1 MPLFPLTLLR
11 EKNVPEEKILHNFS
25 QYLSLF
31 EKQKILVTEYQAKK
45 IGYPRKKQ
53 EKAVAFRKII
63 SVKDEKC
70 YEPLYDRSDQITFF
84 LYEKIPSYYGMIG
97 DVKKAGIEREGEPEA
112 YTLDKGSLIGLYNLQ
127 TLLSKKGKCFMERK
141 NVSFPYFTKMM
152 IESIGFSEKEGRHV
166 GYTIERRLEPVYKV
180 NPSSVLYSMKTYRS
194 KKEYLPHESEVYGF
208 YGKIKEEELNECL
221 VAIREE
227 TYPFGGYDH
236 YVKIYNMKKL
246 VTKAGFLYYEPK
258 ELEKKKNYAL
268 FTDREFQYF
277 PKAWKVK
284 EETYVIKGYTNYGK
298 KVYELNEEG
307 KALFPYINEKEPGDI
322 VVSITQLK
330 EVKELLNKENSA
342 IAHMKLKGRTEDGKY
357 IFDVSNM
364 KYKNKIRLRL
374 LQIAK

>member
-1 MPLFPLTLLR
+1 
-11 EKNVPEEKILHNFS
+11 
-25 QYLSLF
+25 
-31 EKQKILVTEYQAKK
+31 
-45 IGYPRKKQ
+45 
-53 EKAVAFRKII
+53 
-63 SVKDEKC
+63 
-70 YEPLYDRSDQITFF
+70 
-84 LYEKIPSYYGMIG
+84 
-97 DVKKAGIEREGEPEA
+97 
-112 YTLDKGSLIGLYNLQ
+112 
-127 TLLSKKGKCFMERK
+127 
-141 NVSFPYFTKMM
+141 
-152 IESIGFSEKEGRHV
+152 
-166 GYTIERRLEPVYKV
+166 
-180 NPSSVLYSMKTYRS
+180 MKTYRS